1 MARRR
6 DRWRVR
12 VLGLEIMAA
21 LLCDTLSLI
30 MPIRFARRPMFR
42 KIHLRTLQPR
52 GKFYFIYLKDLRD
65 N

>member
-42 KIHLRTLQPR
+42 KILQPR
-52 GKFYFIYLKDLRD
+52 RKFYFIYLKD